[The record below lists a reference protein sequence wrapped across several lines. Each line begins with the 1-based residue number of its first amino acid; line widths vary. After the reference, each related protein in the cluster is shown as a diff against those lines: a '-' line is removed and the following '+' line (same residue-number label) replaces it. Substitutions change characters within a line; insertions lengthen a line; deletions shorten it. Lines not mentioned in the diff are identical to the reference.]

1 MVFACLY
8 PTDAAMFDALE
19 SAIEKLKLTD
29 ASVTSQTISNE
40 ALGSGFR
47 CGFLGVLHMEVFRQ
61 RIEEESGLDVII
73 AAPSIT
79 YRAKPK
85 YSDEIINIETPEEY
99 PDNTLQI
106 EKFRNFVI

>member
-1 MVFACLY
+1 
-8 PTDAAMFDALE
+8 MFDSLE
-19 SAIEKLKLTD
+19 SAIERLKLTD

-106 EKFRNFVI
+106 EKLCH